1 MNQRDAQRLQ
11 TRRLLAEHAVRL
23 FRDRGFDETRV
34 DDIAEAAGVSP
45 RTFFLHFASKSAA
58 AFPDHDERV
67 AAFAERLGSASD
79 QPNPLQHMCRVMS
92 AGLTDDSTM
101 RRIRNQLLATIGAL
115 RDEDER
121 GDRDYQ
127 AVMVAYLTTAW
138 GDSGEAHVR
147 AHAVANAMLGVARA
161 ALMASGDEGL
171 DVHQLCA
178 ELLARMFGS
187 PFDVPLQS
195 VVSIQVRSS

>member
-1 MNQRDAQRLQ
+1 
-11 TRRLLAEHAVRL
+11 
-23 FRDRGFDETRV
+23 
-34 DDIAEAAGVSP
+34 
-45 RTFFLHFASKSAA
+45 
-58 AFPDHDERV
+58 
-67 AAFAERLGSASD
+67 
-79 QPNPLQHMCRVMS
+79 
-92 AGLTDDSTM
+92 M
-101 RRIRNQLLATIGAL
+101 RRIRNQLLATVTAL

-138 GDSGEAHVR
+138 GDSGEACVR